1 MCNGV
6 RFEPRLNPAC
16 RHEEAG
22 YVLSMPYLSI
32 QTNSSLSDDQQAAL
46 LDAASKIVASEL
58 SKPESYVMVS
68 FVQAQRMMFAGDDS
82 PTAFL
87 NLSAIG
93 MTDSQ
98 RNPLV
103 SALTKLVA
111 HNCKIDPERIFVVL
125 ADVQARFWGVDAATI
140 G

>member
-1 MCNGV
+1 
-6 RFEPRLNPAC
+6 
-16 RHEEAG
+16 
-22 YVLSMPYLSI
+22 MPYLSI
-32 QTNSSLSDDQQAAL
+32 QTNTSLSDDQQAAL
-46 LDAASKIVASEL
+46 LDAASKVVASEL

-68 FVQAQRMMFAGDDS
+68 FVHAQKMKFAGNDS

-87 NLSAIG
+87 ELSAIG
-93 MTDSQ
+93 MPDSQ

-111 HNCKIDPERIFVVL
+111 DKCKIDPERIFVVL
-125 ADVQARFWGVDAATI
+125 ADIQARFWAMNGATI

>member
-1 MCNGV
+1 
-6 RFEPRLNPAC
+6 
-16 RHEEAG
+16 
-22 YVLSMPYLSI
+22 MPYLSI
-32 QTNSSLSDDQQAAL
+32 QTNTSLNDDQQSAL

-68 FVQAQRMMFAGDDS
+68 FVHAQQMKFAGDDS

-87 NLSAIG
+87 ELRSIG
-93 MTDSQ
+93 MPDSQ

-111 HNCKIDPERIFVVL
+111 DNCNIK
-125 ADVQARFWGVDAATI
+125 A
-140 G
+140 